1 MAKKKPAESTTKS
14 KSRTTSAPKSAK
26 AAAASAPKAGVDLAP
41 GSLVTFTIAKVP
53 ARPAQQK
60 TIRRLM
66 RMQPKIQSGLRKLSV
81 RRQRDVNKANQRG
94 GRMWITRARTTKL
107 THVGEGESFTITVT
121 PQIIPD
127 IRSVEKFLTVTN
139 A

>member
-1 MAKKKPAESTTKS
+1 MAKS
-14 KSRTTSAPKSAK
+14 KSTESPARTRTAAKGERSAPAAK
-26 AAAASAPKAGVDLAP
+26 RAELTP
-41 GSLVTFTIAKVP
+41 GSEVTFTIAKVP

-66 RMQPKIQSGLRKLSV
+66 RMQPRIQTGLRRLSI
-81 RRQRDVNKANQRG
+81 RRQRDVNVPKQRG
-94 GRMWITRARTTKL
+94 GRTWVNRARTTKL

-127 IRSVEKFLTVTN
+127 IRSVEAFLTIGKV
-139 A
+139 